1 MSEGVVV
8 AVVGALGTVIGTGL
22 GVVGNQ
28 RARRADVL
36 VQTLTEVREYADDLR
51 EANRDCSEERD
62 RLRSDLSQ
70 LWQRHDR
77 LEAEVRELRA
87 AAAAPPR
94 PAGGT

>member
-1 MSEGVVV
+1 MSEGVVI

-87 AAAAPPR
+87 S
-94 PAGGT
+94 AGGHA